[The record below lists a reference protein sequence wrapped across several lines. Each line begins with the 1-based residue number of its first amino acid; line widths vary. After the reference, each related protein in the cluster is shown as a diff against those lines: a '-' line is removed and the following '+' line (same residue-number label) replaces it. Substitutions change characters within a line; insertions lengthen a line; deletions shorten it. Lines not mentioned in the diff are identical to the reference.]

1 MKRFCM
7 DIDTQIELERDLLQ
21 TCSEELMQKIV
32 EYGKEF
38 YTYLFGMFGLE
49 LTPDTMAQKESFVIA
64 TTRYY
69 ILNRLKKCIKP
80 TFKQTNKFELM
91 FNDKAK
97 PITKVYA
104 PIPCTNYEE
113 LLKEHLNLLTDMA
126 CYSSKDGFVTN
137 FANEFCVR
145 KMWFKKELA
154 TNRDGSMTSFAQNIT
169 KVYKGKK

>member
-1 MKRFCM
+1 M

-38 YTYLFGMFGLE
+38 YTHLFGMFGLE

-69 ILNRLKKCIKP
+69 ILNRLNKCIKP

-97 PITKVYA
+97 PITKVYV

-113 LLKEHLNLLTDMA
+113 LLKEHLALLTEMA
-126 CYSSKDGFVTN
+126 CHSSKDVFVTN
-137 FANEFCVR
+137 FANEFGVR
-145 KMWFKKELA
+145 KMWFKKEIS
-154 TNRDGSMTSFAQNIT
+154 TNRDDSMTSFAQNIT
-169 KVYKGKK
+169 KVYNDKK